1 MMLLAVV
8 ATNRRQS
15 LPPRRVG
22 TLPSLDA
29 RSNPARDWRRHVY
42 AARDALLRGTP
53 LATAAP
59 SSSLKVPAESE
70 LARERRRRIVAATDV
85 VLELDA
91 PSLCRALG
99 IARARLVADLPLAAR
114 MMMNHVICWSA
125 GYIKRVVRRFRRL
138 RRFAGS
144 SPMDGM
150 TVAAFLE
157 SVDSS
162 ARQGAKRKRD
172 APSEIPGFVRNDA
185 NGSRAAIKQ
194 LAGLRWVA
202 AYLGVELPLDAP
214 VLAGFILGYQCSRI
228 AGGDITINQHGYQV
242 RMLERYYLPQT
253 HVETPAL
260 CSVHL
265 EGTEHPCDD
274 DVAIVQAVAGSLQ
287 YLRRPDIAF
296 ALRQVCWLMSKAS
309 PSVVQAAARVLQYVR
324 DTGEY
329 VNRFH
334 EDEADGILRVYV
346 DTSHGERTVSSM
358 LSFFNG
364 GVIDYDVA
372 RIKQCDSSSTGELG
386 GLVKHLKR
394 IECTR
399 NFLSEI
405 RHPQPG
411 PTPVYLDSQALIQ
424 AITKDGPHGLMK
436 HEAKWIVRARES
448 VTRGIIEPP
457 IPRHENL
464 ADPGTRHED
473 PRISS
478 RCETRHSP
486 SHQDALTT
494 QEIAHREAY
503 PHVREARANIASRR
517 VAPAATQHR
526 RQQRMPSS

>member
-125 GYIKRVVRRFRRL
+125 GYIKQSFDSFRRL

-214 VLAGFILGYQCSRI
+214 VLKRFCVSTADKQAAPSTAFSPRSVRSGKGIEGPESVAVRAGALRRACVPGVGVLPPDTNAASIHRSRRTFASQVDGYG
-228 AGGDITINQHGYQV
+228 AGEGPATRALAPTSLRAIRDGIDGPGYLDSIDA
-242 RMLERYYLPQT
+242 MLEDLDSPSFVLRDADSADGDPSSAARWKPRACTGARANASLRDCLQ
-253 HVETPAL
+253 
-260 CSVHL
+260 
-265 EGTEHPCDD
+265 
-274 DVAIVQAVAGSLQ
+274 VACG
-287 YLRRPDIAF
+287 
-296 ALRQVCWLMSKAS
+296 MSKEQAAWYS
-309 PSVVQAAARVLQYVR
+309 SSHARHFLPLVALMRHENADRRNELGRWSGAAARSAL
-324 DTGEY
+324 
-329 VNRFH
+329 
-334 EDEADGILRVYV
+334 
-346 DTSHGERTVSSM
+346 
-358 LSFFNG
+358 
-364 GVIDYDVA
+364 
-372 RIKQCDSSSTGELG
+372 
-386 GLVKHLKR
+386 
-394 IECTR
+394 
-399 NFLSEI
+399 
-405 RHPQPG
+405 
-411 PTPVYLDSQALIQ
+411 PVEQ
-424 AITKDGPHGLMK
+424 AIADQANKAAVMPNRYATAAIPHMV
-436 HEAKWIVRARES
+436 I
-448 VTRGIIEPP
+448 GIIE
-457 IPRHENL
+457 
-464 ADPGTRHED
+464 D
-473 PRISS
+473 
-478 RCETRHSP
+478 
-486 SHQDALTT
+486 QV
-494 QEIAHREAY
+494 EAG
-503 PHVREARANIASRR
+503 
-517 VAPAATQHR
+517 
-526 RQQRMPSS
+526 